1 MEVLPQSTHHLD
13 LPVRAA
19 SISSGLMPF
28 QCLRWMA
35 VMSGIGFLVL
45 PVPQFERVDESV
57 LVSWQVGDSFL
68 LVFAVGSEPYHDCLC
83 AWRFVVTVRVYSAG
97 CERGKLQRCFVVDGF
112 GRFEVD
118 DCPVPVVLD
127 DEVGGACISF
137 VEHGLFCVY
146 HVEVLSYV
154 VHPCLCCRLVCDCF
168 SVQFWLVCPGDGCF
182 EPFVD

>member
-57 LVSWQVGDSFL
+57 LVSWQVVNSFL

-83 AWRFVVTVRVYSAG
+83 AWRFFVTVRVYRAG
-97 CERGKLQRCFVVDGF
+97 CERGKLQGGFVVDCF

-118 DCPVPVVLD
+118 DTIVF
-127 DEVGGACISF
+127 F
-137 VEHGLFCVY
+137 VF
-146 HVEVLSYV
+146 
-154 VHPCLCCRLVCDCF
+154 F
-168 SVQFWLVCPGDGCF
+168 F
-182 EPFVD
+182 